1 MARRW
6 LTVAFLLMGV
16 SFTVLQTLMVREL
29 LVSFSGNE
37 LSIGLVLGAWL
48 LQEALGSGLAG
59 RLSARIPPRPA
70 AYALLQTALALL
82 LLPTLLLAVH
92 VRGLLGAVPGEVI
105 APPAALWTSLLVLMP
120 VGLVDGAMF
129 ATACRVAGDGRGV
142 LPQEAVGGVGSSG
155 QGDVRPAGRV
165 YVLEAAGS
173 ILGGLLFTFLLI
185 PFLSSTQILLLV
197 AGLNLASAATLFL
210 SSSPRRFPAGLAAGA
225 LGLAALG
232 LLPFASG
239 LHRSIVAG
247 RWAPFP
253 LAYEGNSPYGNIAI
267 LAQERQITLFISGS
281 PFLTAPDP
289 DLAAIEQRVHLP
301 ALFLEGMPRRVLV
314 IGGGVGGTL
323 HELQRYPLE
332 ELDYAEPDP
341 FLIQALRAVP
351 VAPMEEELGDA
362 RLHLALEDGRRFV
375 AGQVGRTAGYD
386 LVLLNLPV
394 PATLELNRLY
404 TREFLEMVRSLLV
417 PRGVL
422 VLPAPPART
431 YLAPAARDLL
441 SCYARTLEAVFP
453 HIRPIP
459 ADEQTLWLASVENPL
474 GGDAEDLARRWE
486 ERGVKTQVLNRAYL
500 RYLLDRTV
508 AEAFSDGLA
517 WGPAAEVNRD
527 GHPAG
532 LRYALGYESA
542 RYAPALE
549 PFFRALGEFRPW
561 HVAVGIAVLTF
572 FGVFLLR
579 RRERLVPWAVATT
592 GLAGMTADL
601 LILLAFQVLYGY
613 LYQQVGLL
621 ITAFMAGLSLGGQAM
636 TAWAG
641 RLRRPWRTLTLLE
654 GSIAL
659 VWAGL
664 GGTLFLL
671 LQRPTPSSSLEHI
684 LLLAMNVLAGLLVG
698 AEFPLAA
705 RILLESGEVG
715 SRVAGAL
722 YAWDLVGA
730 TVGAVAVSAV
740 LLPALGLVE
749 TALLTAFLKA
759 GSFLLVAV
767 ARPRSAGLGVRP
779 LRIG

>member
-16 SFTVLQTLMVREL
+16 SFTILQALMVREL

-48 LQEALGSGLAG
+48 LLEALGSGLAG
-59 RLSARIPPRPA
+59 RVSDRIPLRPA
-70 AYALLQTALALL
+70 AYALLQTVLALL
-82 LLPTLLLAVH
+82 LFPSLLLAVH
-92 VRGLLGAVPGEVI
+92 VRGLLGAIPGEVV
-105 APPAALWTSLLVLMP
+105 APPAALWTSLLVLAP

-129 ATACRVAGDGRGV
+129 ATACRVYG
-142 LPQEAVGGVGSSG
+142 EISGGVGPAGRPDS
-155 QGDVRPAGRV
+155 RPAGRV

-173 ILGGLLFTFLLI
+173 ILGGVLFTFLLI

-197 AGLNLASAATLFL
+197 AGLNLVSAAPLFL
-210 SSSPRRFPAGLAAGA
+210 SFSPRRLLAGLAVGA

-232 LLPFASG
+232 LLFSPLSPG
-239 LHRSIVAG
+239 LHRAIIAG
-247 RWAPFP
+247 RWSPFS
-253 LAYEGNSPYGNIAI
+253 LAYEANSPYGNIAI
-267 LAQERQITLFISGS
+267 LAQEGQITLFVSGS
-281 PFLTAPDP
+281 PLLTAPDP
-289 DLAAIEQRVHLP
+289 DLAAIEQLVHLP
-301 ALFLEGMPRRVLV
+301 ALFLDGMPRRALVL
-314 IGGGVGGTL
+314 GGGAGGVL

-341 FLIQALRAVP
+341 FLIQALRTVP
-351 VAPMEEELGDA
+351 VSLTVEELNDA
-362 RLHLALEDGRRFV
+362 RLRLALEDGRRFI

-404 TREFLEMVRSLLV
+404 TREFLEMVRPLLA

-431 YLAPAARDLL
+431 YLAPAARGLL
-441 SCYARTLEAVFP
+441 SCYAQTLEAVFP
-453 HIRPIP
+453 YVRPIL

-474 GGDAEDLARRWE
+474 GGDADALARRWE
-486 ERGVKTQVLNRAYL
+486 ERGLETQVLNRIYL
-500 RYLLDRTV
+500 RYLLH
-508 AEAFSDGLA
+508 EAVTEEFSAGLA
-517 WGPAAEVNRD
+517 RGPAAEINRD
-527 GHPAG
+527 GRPAG

-549 PFFRALGEFRPW
+549 PFFRALGELRPW
-561 HVAVGIAVLTF
+561 HVAIAIVALEVP
-572 FGVFLLR
+572 GFLFLR
-579 RRERLVPWAVATT
+579 KRERLVPWAIATT

-601 LILLAFQVLYGY
+601 LIILAFQVLYGY

-636 TAWAG
+636 TARAG
-641 RLRRPWRTLTLLE
+641 RLRRPWRMLTLLE
-654 GSIAL
+654 GGVAL
-659 VWAGL
+659 AWAGM
-664 GGTLFLL
+664 GGALFLL
-671 LQRPTPSSSLEHI
+671 LQRPTPSSALEHV

-698 AEFPLAA
+698 AEFPLAN
-705 RILLESGEVG
+705 RILLGSGEIG

-749 TALLTAFLKA
+749 TALLVALLKA
-759 GSFLLVAV
+759 GSFLLVA
-767 ARPRSAGLGVRP
+767 RAGG
-779 LRIG
+779 

>member
-1 MARRW
+1 MRDRGPAARRW
-6 LTVAFLLMGV
+6 LTAAFLLMGV
-16 SFTVLQTLMVREL
+16 SFTVLQALMVREL

-48 LQEALGSGLAG
+48 LLEAIGSGLAG

-70 AYALLQTALALL
+70 TYALLQTALALL

-105 APPAALWTSLLVLMP
+105 APPSALWTSLLVLAP

-129 ATACRVAGDGRGV
+129 ATACRVSWGDGPSDR
-142 LPQEAVGGVGSSG
+142 A
-155 QGDVRPAGRV
+155 DVRPAGRV
-165 YVLEAAGS
+165 YVLEAVGS
-173 ILGGLLFTFLLI
+173 ILGGLFFTFLLV

-210 SSSPRRFPAGLAAGA
+210 SFPPCRLLAGLAAGA

-232 LLPFASG
+232 LLPLAPG
-239 LHRSIVAG
+239 LHRSLIAG
-247 RWAPFP
+247 RWAPLP

-267 LAQERQITLFISGS
+267 AAQEGQITLFVSGS

-301 ALFLEGMPRRVLV
+301 ALFLDGMPRRALVL
-314 IGGGVGGTL
+314 GGGAGGVL

-351 VAPMEEELGDA
+351 VALVEEELADA

-375 AGQVGRTAGYD
+375 AEQAGRRASYD
-386 LVLLNLPV
+386 LIVLNLPL
-394 PATLELNRLY
+394 PTTLELNRLY
-404 TREFLEMVRSLLV
+404 TCEFLEMVRPLLA

-422 VLPAPPART
+422 AVPSPPART

-441 SCYARTLEAVFP
+441 SCYARTMGSVFP
-453 HIRPIP
+453 HVRPIP

-474 GGDAEDLARRWE
+474 EGDADALARRWE
-486 ERGVKTQVLNRAYL
+486 ELGLETRVLNRIYL
-500 RYLLDRTV
+500 RYLLDEAV
-508 AEAFSDGLA
+508 AEAFSTGLA
-517 WGPAAEVNRD
+517 RGPVAEVNRD

-549 PFFRALGEFRPW
+549 PFFRALGELRPW
-561 HVAVGIAVLTF
+561 HMAVGIAALTLP
-572 FGVFLLR
+572 GLLFLR
-579 RRERLVPWAVATT
+579 KRERLVPWAVATT

-601 LILLAFQVLYGY
+601 LIILAFQVLYGY

-641 RLRRPWRTLTLLE
+641 RLRRPWRILTLLE
-654 GSIAL
+654 GAIVLA
-659 VWAGL
+659 WAGM
-664 GGTLFLL
+664 GGALFVL
-671 LQRPTPSSSLEHI
+671 LQRPTPSSPLEYV
-684 LLLAMNVLAGLLVG
+684 LLLAVNVLAGLLVG
-698 AEFPLAA
+698 AEFPLAG
-705 RILLESGEVG
+705 RILLESGRGG

-730 TVGAVAVSAV
+730 TVGAVAVSA
-740 LLPALGLVE
+740 LFLPALGLVE
-749 TALLTAFLKA
+749 TALLTALLKA

-767 ARPRSAGLGVRP
+767 ARPAA
-779 LRIG
+779 